1 MNNTPT
7 NTGLRALHSPPSG
20 PAVVEL
26 GPRGGQCGLSP
37 PGPSRAHS
45 WALPQD
51 VPVAEGRLP
60 HSGGRAPAGHGGG
73 GGRLLGAVRAAPE
86 GGARRGP
93 SISSSRS
100 AAPQPRPA
108 PLQQLLEPARRAW
121 GERARKGGPG
131 RPRLLLF
138 KQTPLREL
146 WESAL
151 SLVK

>member
-60 HSGGRAPAGHGGG
+60 HSGGRAPAGHGGEVGCWGRSEQPLKEGLG
-73 GGRLLGAVRAAPE
+73 GDRASP
-86 GGARRGP
+86 P
-93 SISSSRS
+93 
-100 AAPQPRPA
+100 
-108 PLQQLLEPARRAW
+108 
-121 GERARKGGPG
+121 PG
-131 RPRLLLF
+131 RPPRSRAQHLCSSSSSPPGGLGVRGLERGALGDRGF
-138 KQTPLREL
+138 FCSSKRP
-146 WESAL
+146 SA
-151 SLVK
+151 SSGSQHSHW